1 MSAASSG
8 VVLIGVP
15 WDGSSSFLR
24 GAARGPSAIRDAL
37 WSPSSNSWTEG
48 GIDLA
53 QAKSDGRFVDGGDVD
68 VGATADESVRLIRDG
83 VERVLAGGRHVVS
96 LGGDHSVTYPI
107 LDAHAR
113 SGVRPAVLHIDAHA
127 DLYDVFDENR
137 LSHACPFARVMEA
150 GLASRLVQVGIRT
163 LNRHQREQAERF
175 GVEIIE
181 MRDWSPSVVLSFEGP
196 VYVSLDL
203 DALDPAFAPG
213 VSHHEPGGLS
223 TREVIGLLHRMR
235 GRVIGADVVEL
246 NPARDIHGVTA
257 MVAAR
262 LVKELV
268 GRMLAPGERVDF
280 GRRSDRE
287 G

>member
-1 MSAASSG
+1 MSSASR
-8 VVLIGVP
+8 VVLVGLP

-37 WSPSSNSWTEG
+37 WSPSSNSWTEE

-53 QAKSDGRFVDGGDVD
+53 AAKADGRFVDGGDVD
-68 VGATADESVRLIRDG
+68 VAASADVSMRLIREG
-83 VERVLAGGRHVVS
+83 VGRVLDGGGRVLS
-96 LGGDHSVTYPI
+96 LGGDHSITFPI
-107 LDAHAR
+107 LEAHAR
-113 SGVRPAVLHIDAHA
+113 HGVRPSVLHIDAHA
-127 DLYDVFDENR
+127 DLYDVFDDNR

-150 GLASRLVQVGIRT
+150 GLVSRLVQVGIRT
-163 LNRHQREQAERF
+163 LNRHQREQAQRF

-181 MRDWSPSVVLSFEGP
+181 MKAWLPSIDLSFDGP

-223 TREVIGLLHRMR
+223 TRDVIGLVHRVR
-235 GRVIGADVVEL
+235 GTVIGADVVEL
-246 NPARDIHGVTA
+246 NPARDLHGVTA

-262 LVKELV
+262 FVKELV
-268 GRMLAPGERVDF
+268 GRMLT
-280 GRRSDRE
+280 
-287 G
+287 